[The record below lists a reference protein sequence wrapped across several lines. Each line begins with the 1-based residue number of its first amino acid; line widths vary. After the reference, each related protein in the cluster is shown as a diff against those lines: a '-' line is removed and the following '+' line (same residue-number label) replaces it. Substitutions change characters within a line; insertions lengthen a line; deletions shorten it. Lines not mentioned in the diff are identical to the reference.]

1 MNFIISSAMN
11 TAAQDAAATV
21 SRPRSKYARIK
32 ATTKPAIA
40 LGRLALDENIAG
52 TVITASTAYGT

>member
-1 MNFIISSAMN
+1 MNFIISSAIN

-40 LGRLALDENIAG
+40 LGRLAVDENIAG

>member
-21 SRPRSKYARIK
+21 FVLK
-32 ATTKPAIA
+32 
-40 LGRLALDENIAG
+40 
-52 TVITASTAYGT
+52 ITAIQKICSSEHYNGYYHH

>member
-40 LGRLALDENIAG
+40 LGRLAVMKISREP
-52 TVITASTAYGT
+52 S